1 LAFRAK
7 IGEQPTAKQSASACP
22 PFTGEEKM
30 IRTSRNCSRRRF
42 LQSGTAGAA
51 TLTILKASTASGA
64 AAQPGVQSPPPAST
78 APRVLRKPPIDE
90 LQRIATSYGLD
101 LSREDLVSFRGLM
114 DGVLDSYRR
123 LDQFADPT
131 LPVKYPRQPGSR
143 PTAAENKLNAWYWK
157 CSIKGAPSG
166 PLAGKKIAI
175 KDNVCVAGVPMMNG
189 SNVLE
194 GYVPEGDATIVTRIL
209 DAGGEIVGKSVCEHL
224 CFSGGS
230 HTSDTGPV
238 LNPHDP
244 KRSAGGS
251 SSGSAA
257 LVVAGECDMAIGGDQ
272 GGSIRIPSAYC
283 GCVGHKPTHGLVPY
297 TGVFPIELTLDHTG
311 PLARTAAECAVL
323 LEVIAGPDG
332 LDPRQPPGLRT
343 DTYTKRLTG
352 DARGLRIGIVKE
364 GFGLPNSQPD
374 VDATVHQ
381 AAQNLA
387 RAGAELSDVSIP
399 LHRDGIHIWNA
410 IAVEGATMFMV
421 AGNSMG
427 TNWKGHYITSLLDFY
442 GRSRRARANDLSE
455 TVKLVILLGQYMQDN
470 YQGRYYAKAQN
481 LAPVL
486 AAAYDEALK
495 QADLL
500 VMPTL
505 PLKAT
510 LLPPPNAS
518 REEYVARALEM
529 LANTCP
535 FDVTGHPAIT
545 VPAGMSAGL
554 PVGMMLIGRHWED
567 GTVLRAADAFQKI
580 G

>member
-1 LAFRAK
+1 MA
-7 IGEQPTAKQSASACP
+7 
-22 PFTGEEKM
+22 
-30 IRTSRNCSRRRF
+30 
-42 LQSGTAGAA
+42 
-51 TLTILKASTASGA
+51 ASTGGQKA
-64 AAQPGVQSPPPAST
+64 AHAGVPSPPPAST
-78 APRVLRKPPIDE
+78 APRILRKPPLDE
-90 LQRIATSYGLD
+90 LQRIAGSYGLD
-101 LSREDLVSFRGLM
+101 LNREDLASFRGLM
-114 DGVLDSYRR
+114 DGVLESYRR
-123 LDQFADPT
+123 LDQFAEPT
-131 LPVKYPRQPGSR
+131 LPVKYPREPGWR
-143 PTAAENKLNAWYWK
+143 PTAAENELNAWYWK

-166 PLAGKKIAI
+166 PLTGKKVAI
-175 KDNVCVAGVPMMNG
+175 KDNVCVASVPMMNG

-194 GYVPEGDATIVTRIL
+194 GYVPEVDATIVTRIL

-238 LNPHDP
+238 LNPHNP
-244 KRSAGGS
+244 TRSAGGS

-257 LVVAGECDMAIGGDQ
+257 LVVTHECDMAIGGDQ

-283 GCVGHKPTHGLVPY
+283 GCVGHKPTYGLVPY

-311 PLARTAAECAVL
+311 PMARTAAECALL
-323 LEVIAGPDG
+323 LEVLAGPDG

-343 DTYTKRLTG
+343 DAYTKRLTG

-364 GFGLPNSQPD
+364 GFGLPNSEPD
-374 VDATVHQ
+374 VDMTVRQ
-381 AAQNLA
+381 AAQSLS
-387 RAGAELSDVSIP
+387 RAGAELTDLSIP

-427 TNWKGHYITSLLDFY
+427 TNWKGQYITSLLDFY
-442 GRSRRARANDLSE
+442 GRSRRVRANDLSD
-455 TVKLVILLGQYMQDN
+455 TVKLVLLLGQYMQDN

-481 LAPVL
+481 LSRVL
-486 AAAYDEALK
+486 TAAYDEALR
-495 QADLL
+495 QVDLL
-500 VMPTL
+500 LMPTL

-518 REEYVARALEM
+518 REDYVARALEM

-535 FDVTGHPAIT
+535 FDVTGHPAVT
-545 VPAGMSAGL
+545 VPAGMSEGL
-554 PVGMMLIGRHWED
+554 PVGMMLIGRQWED
-567 GTVLRAADAFQKI
+567 GTVLRAADAFQKV